1 MQRAPN
7 IMQTDSHNSIIAIL
21 RDSVELWRKRNG
33 YSRET
38 AVQNI
43 VEAHLQGGFDL
54 SSGIVFNPETRDA
67 YDRMKVNA
75 DRVYRWLAEVTKDKN
90 LLPAYFINSIL
101 LALPM
106 DIRIATANSLL
117 LQIGL
122 CCRSVDDTDESDSA
136 MDMLSKMLVECAE
149 AHESVAALINGETLQ
164 ELKHAHQQVTEAIE
178 AFASAQSIIESRIS
192 KFHRP
197 NNNS

>member
-21 RDSVELWRKRNG
+21 RDAVELWRKHNG

-38 AVQNI
+38 AVQYI
-43 VEAHLQGGFDL
+43 VEAHVQAGFEL
-54 SSGIVFNPETRDA
+54 ASGIVFNPDTRDA
-67 YDRMKVNA
+67 YERMKVNA
-75 DRVYRWLAEVTKDKN
+75 DRVYRWLDDVSKDRN
-90 LLPAYFINSIL
+90 LLSANFINSIL

-106 DIRIATANSLL
+106 DIRIATANAMLMP
-117 LQIGL
+117 IGL

-136 MDMLSKMLVECAE
+136 MDMLSRMLVECAE

-178 AFASAQSIIESRIS
+178 AFSSAQSIIEVRLQQHFLS
-192 KFHRP
+192 KK
-197 NNNS
+197 